1 MEPLNYAGTFAN
13 IPSPQAS
20 FMEGVKNGAGLQ
32 QLQQQQAA
40 AAAARAQQQQMQ
52 NDLAELS
59 QNPTTDAI
67 GRMSLKY
74 PQLSEN
80 FKRSFDI
87 MEPAQ
92 KQAKLE
98 HASQVY
104 AAINNN
110 QPDVAVKILSDQAAA
125 LRNAGNEKD
134 AKAAEMMATMVK
146 DHPQMAKTSAGL
158 ILSAAVGPDKFAA
171 TYGAVGGEQRAQEQA
186 PADLS
191 KKRAEAVKAGAEAT
205 VAAGTIPALIQK
217 PVEENLS
224 AQTKREVDKFNAQ
237 IAAANSETDR
247 GRLVLERDKFISE
260 QGKKTLETGAGA
272 QDAMDSANA
281 LMDQIRGVSG
291 HPGLDAG
298 TGTLGGIR
306 SFFNSTDA
314 NDFRKAVEGLKAPVF
329 LNELGKLKA
338 AGITLGAVTE
348 AEGKKLEQRI
358 ANLDTDQS
366 TPAFKN
372 QVGVLLK
379 DTEKFIEKIKA
390 SGKLPT
396 KGGAFVMDHPKLG
409 KITEG
414 DINRMISKNP
424 GATREQV
431 MAYLQ
436 SVQTGGASGDY

>member
-40 AAAARAQQQQMQ
+40 AAAARAQQQQM
-52 NDLAELS
+52 NADLAELS

-92 KQAKLE
+92 KQTKLE

-110 QPDVAVKILSDQAAA
+110 QPDVAVKILNDQAAA
-125 LRNAGNEKD
+125 LRNVGNEKD
-134 AKAAEMMATMVK
+134 AMAAEMMATMVK

-158 ILSAAVGPDKFAA
+158 ILSAAVGPEKFAA
-171 TYGAVGGEQRAQEQA
+171 TYGAVGGEERADEQA
-186 PADLS
+186 PADLA

-205 VAAGTIPALIQK
+205 VASETIPALIEK
-217 PVEENLS
+217 PVQENLT
-224 AQTKREVDKFNAQ
+224 AAAKRRVDDLNVQ
-237 IAAANSETDR
+237 IAQANSETQR
-247 GRLVLERDKFISE
+247 GQLILERDKFLAE
-260 QGKKTLETGAGA
+260 QGKKTQETGAGA

-281 LMDQIRGVSG
+281 LIEQIRGVSS

-306 SFFNSTDA
+306 SYFNSSNG

-414 DINRMISKNP
+414 DINRMITKNP
-424 GATREQV
+424 GATRDQV

-436 SVQTGGASGDY
+436 SVQAGGASGDY